1 MSSAKQLLIQQVGF
15 MNSRHF
21 FQHRSRAKY
30 WFKNLKILIKFW
42 VCCYTHPKVMT
53 DMLNWLEVPDAFII
67 NDFLQNPQ
75 FNTAGKSVAEGSRK
89 TVLYKLL
96 ILTSYGMTLPSRV
109 FIVLNFG
116 LLIIQ
121 IHPEHIAIRNFYT
134 IIRKFRLATFQDS
147 TSTLAFSSFLRRQA
161 VTQ

>member
-1 MSSAKQLLIQQVGF
+1 M
-15 MNSRHF
+15 
-21 FQHRSRAKY
+21 
-30 WFKNLKILIKFW
+30 
-42 VCCYTHPKVMT
+42 
-53 DMLNWLEVPDAFII
+53 PDAFII